1 MNRDSVKAAFSKI
14 KSSDLFI
21 EKTIS
26 QMIQAQTRVV
36 QQKSASP
43 GTRHLVLAT
52 VAACLAVTGVIFA
65 WHAFGRNELFRRTEP
80 TLSIQPTSA
89 VLSNTPATP
98 TDTTGNQPT
107 ATSPKSVVDS
117 KNYFGGLY
125 DMMRPEQGEVFI
137 YPDIRTAL
145 SDPDNLEKYYFVQI
159 QVVPEEQYANDFDDY
174 LYNGR
179 AISEWL
185 DLVDLSNGTYPYS
198 EYNGDHGGN
207 VTLEE
212 WTQKQDEAKTL
223 SPQENLDAAT
233 DLYYSEILPIIE
245 AANKDCIESENT
257 RLSELGY
264 DVSLS
269 QTWTYLSVSEK
280 QYYTILTGLL
290 TQEQILDFSANEKF
304 GYFID
309 WVHDGDGIVNYEE

>member
-1 MNRDSVKAAFSKI
+1 MNRDTIKAAYSKM
-14 KSSDLFI
+14 SASDLFI
-21 EKTIS
+21 EQTIS
-26 QMIQAQTRVV
+26 RMIQAKIKVNQR
-36 QQKSASP
+36 KKANLR
-43 GTRHLVLAT
+43 TRHLVLAT
-52 VAACLAVTGVIFA
+52 VTACLTVIGVIFA
-65 WHAFGRNELFRRTEP
+65 WQAFGRNDHIRRIEP

-89 VLSNTPATP
+89 VPADTQATP
-98 TDTTGNQPT
+98 TETTGNQTT
-107 ATSPKSVVDS
+107 ATYPKSFVDP
-117 KNYFGGLY
+117 KNYIGGLY
-125 DMMRPEQGEVFI
+125 SMMRPEQGEVII

-159 QVVPEEQYANDFDDY
+159 LVIPEEQYANDFDDY

-179 AISEWL
+179 TISEWL
-185 DLVDLSNGTYPYS
+185 ELVDLSNGTYPYS

-223 SPQENLDAAT
+223 SPQENLDEAT
-233 DLYYSEILPIIE
+233 ELYNSNVLPILQT
-245 AANKDCIESENT
+245 ADMDCIESENT

-269 QTWTYLSVSEK
+269 QTWTHSGDSEK
-280 QYYTILTGLL
+280 EFYTILTGLL
-290 TQEQILDFSANEKF
+290 TQEQILEFSANEKF